1 MKNHKIILSFIFFA
15 VTIFSYAQRAV
26 PLSARFSYMQ
36 PPLVLLSQ
44 DKTYRTE
51 AEVTYEQE
59 VNEEKE
65 INDSE
70 MIIWKSLPT
79 KEKIKRKATD
89 GANVPENAYFPTI
102 YSQERLT
109 SKIKIEGLQTSQD
122 SKASLKITLNR
133 PVCVSSVRSQKVTR
147 GETTTKIW
155 KVDVTTTVVVN
166 LTITDYNGN
175 TESKTYTG
183 KASYTD
189 PSEHA
194 GKLIGKGI
202 TQYKQ
207 KKSEKMCFAAT
218 EGLALDNALNKM
230 NGALCERYGFLT
242 KKRTAPIYFF
252 KARKFEYDKIAK
264 AAQTLVGGY
273 RLVENPE
280 NKEKFES
287 TLLSAIDVFETALE
301 EYKPMTKKV
310 RIDDG
315 VASYL
320 YLNIAE
326 AHLWLKDFAKCKEA
340 LGQYQSVQSR
350 SKQSFKSKV
359 ASDFV
364 KDPSTP
370 SPVQHFNQLNS
381 LEKSLEERYASV
393 K

>member
-1 MKNHKIILSFIFFA
+1 MKNQKIILSIVLFA
-15 VTIFSYAQRAV
+15 FTMLSYAQRAV
-26 PLSARFSYMQ
+26 PLSAQFSYMQ
-36 PPLVLLSQ
+36 PPLVQLSP
-44 DKTYRTE
+44 DNTYRTE
-51 AEVTYEQE
+51 AEITYEQE

-70 MIIWKSLPT
+70 LIEWKSLPT
-79 KEKIKRKATD
+79 KEKIKRKAAD
-89 GANVPENAYFPTI
+89 GANVPENVYFPTI

-109 SKIKIEGLQTSQD
+109 SKIAIEGLQTSQE
-122 SKASLKITLNR
+122 SGASVKVTLNR
-133 PVCVSSVRSQKVTR
+133 PICVSSVRSQKVTR

-166 LTITDYNGN
+166 LTLTDVDGN
-175 TESKTYTG
+175 TESKSYTG
-183 KASYTD
+183 KAYYTD
-189 PSEHA
+189 PTEYA
-194 GKLIGKGI
+194 GKLVGKGI

-207 KKSEKMCFAAT
+207 KKSEKTGFKAT
-218 EGLALDNALNKM
+218 EGPALDKALNQM
-230 NGALCERYGFLT
+230 NGYLSERYGFLK
-242 KKRTAPIYFF
+242 KKRRAPIYFF
-252 KARKFEYDKIAK
+252 KARKFEYDKIAE

-273 RLVENPE
+273 RLIENPE

-287 TLLSAIDVFETALE
+287 TLLSAINVFQTALK
-301 EYKPMTKKV
+301 EYKPMAKKV

-326 AHLWLKDFAKCKEA
+326 AYLWLKDFAKCKEA

-359 ASDFV
+359 TSDFNMAN
-364 KDPSTP
+364 
-370 SPVQHFNQLNS
+370 PVAHYNRLNS
-381 LEKSLEERYASV
+381 LEKSLEERYASI

>member
-1 MKNHKIILSFIFFA
+1 MKNHKLILSFILFA

-26 PLSARFSYMQ
+26 PLSSQFSYMQ

-44 DKTYRTE
+44 DNTFRTE
-51 AEVTYEQE
+51 AEITYEQE

-65 INDSE
+65 TNDSE
-70 MIIWKSLPT
+70 MIEWKSLPT

-109 SKIKIEGLQTSQD
+109 SKIAIEGLQTSQE
-122 SKASLKITLNR
+122 SGASLKITLNR
-133 PVCVSSVRSQKVTR
+133 PICVSSVRSEKVTR

-183 KASYTD
+183 KAYYTD
-189 PSEHA
+189 PTEHS
-194 GKLIGKGI
+194 GKLVGKGI

-207 KKSEKMCFAAT
+207 KKSEKMCFKAT
-218 EGLALDNALNKM
+218 EGTALDKALDQI
-230 NGALCERYGFLT
+230 NGYLSERYGFIK
-242 KKRTAPIYFF
+242 KKRRAPVYFF
-252 KARKFEYDKIAK
+252 KARKFEYDKIAE

-273 RLVENPE
+273 RLIENPE

-287 TLLSAIDVFETALE
+287 TLLAAINVFETALE
-301 EYKPMTKKV
+301 EYKPMAKKV
-310 RIDDG
+310 RVDDG

-326 AHLWLKDFAKCKEA
+326 AYLWLKDFAKCKEA

-359 ASDFV
+359 SSDFNMAN
-364 KDPSTP
+364 
-370 SPVQHFNQLNS
+370 PVAHFNQLNS

>member
-1 MKNHKIILSFIFFA
+1 MKNHKIILSFILFA

-26 PLSARFSYMQ
+26 PLSSQFSYMQ
-36 PPLVLLSQ
+36 PPLVLLSK
-44 DKTYRTE
+44 DNSFRTE
-51 AEVTYEQE
+51 AEITYEQE

-65 INDSE
+65 TNDYE
-70 MIIWKSLPT
+70 MIEWKSLPT

-109 SKIKIEGLQTSQD
+109 SKIAIEGLQTSQE
-122 SKASLKITLNR
+122 SGASLKITLNR
-133 PVCVSSVRSQKVTR
+133 PVCVSSVRSEKVTR

-166 LTITDYNGN
+166 LTITDDNGN

-183 KASYTD
+183 KAYYTD
-189 PSEHA
+189 PTEHP
-194 GKLIGKGI
+194 GKLVGKGI

-207 KKSEKMCFAAT
+207 KKSEKMCFKST
-218 EGLALDNALNKM
+218 EGPALDKALNQI
-230 NGALCERYGFLT
+230 NGYLSERYGFIK
-242 KKRTAPIYFF
+242 KKRRAPVYFF
-252 KARKFEYDKIAK
+252 KARKFEYDKIAE

-273 RLVENPE
+273 RLIENSE

-287 TLLSAIDVFETALE
+287 TLLAAINVFETALE
-301 EYKPMTKKV
+301 EYKPMAKKV
-310 RIDDG
+310 RVDDG

-326 AHLWLKDFAKCKEA
+326 AYLWLKDFAKCKEA

-350 SKQSFKSKV
+350 SKQSFKSKIS
-359 ASDFV
+359 SDFN
-364 KDPSTP
+364 TAN
-370 SPVQHFNQLNS
+370 PVAHFNQLNS
-381 LEKSLEERYASV
+381 LEKSLEERWASV